1 MTVILACKCQCIINF
16 HSSLLVSQTSVNHC
30 NYHINQKSQHKLPLL
45 PCCIILK
52 FNIWWKLWFVFL
64 EYLTAACY
72 EQGFFW
78 KAFPL
83 NPARCSECP
92 ATAGNPCPALLLLLH
107 LDFNGILQTGLHP
120 VLHNWPKKGD
130 AKREKYAQREE
141 VIWWKLREK

>member
-45 PCCIILK
+45 LCCIILK

-72 EQGFFW
+72 EQGFFGKHFLW
-78 KAFPL
+78 TLHAAL
-83 NPARCSECP
+83 NAQPQQGTLARLYCSYC
-92 ATAGNPCPALLLLLH
+92 TW
-107 LDFNGILQTGLHP
+107 ILMEYCKQDCTQSYITDP
-120 VLHNWPKKGD
+120 
-130 AKREKYAQREE
+130 KREMQKG
-141 VIWWKLREK
+141 KNMHKEKKFYDEN